1 MDAKLISLASTPA
14 SAAVSP
20 SESAANAPGAA
31 LRGAEFANVFGRL
44 MGQPE
49 RQELAAGGLQAMAI
63 GPQMQLI
70 TGAEPMPDAS
80 SLAAF
85 ARSQGLDEATVTALF
100 GQPVGQVSSGEML
113 VTAVPALPALSTL
126 MAPGTPQTPVEGEPV
141 MTPAALAAALAWG
154 TRSPLGSKPLPDSI
168 LLERSK
174 SEAQADSLGQA
185 GVTVLPSG
193 DASGLVLSL
202 TALASRDALGLP
214 GALGA
219 GATLLTT
226 SHLAS
231 GQLQNLAAGQHQQLA
246 GGAAALSDL
255 PELAGVR
262 VSQLAWQVSQP
273 PTATAVGGAAGAA
286 GVSAIAG
293 LAPDSA
299 VMQEAARLRLQPSE
313 DLTRR
318 LAAMSGT
325 GQQAVWG
332 NVAGAGS
339 ALSERLDLR
348 QLLGADASLTDV
360 LTSADALPT
369 DLERTEG
376 LSGPGGHAGR
386 TGATFSLPV
395 AEAAQPASQ
404 LAQRAEHY
412 EQLADRLGQALAQR
426 LQSQMERGEWKV
438 QLRMDPAQLG
448 RIDLELDMH
457 AGGLDAVFRSDN
469 QITRDLIS
477 QSMSKLRD
485 SLSQAGTAVANVWV
499 QGDSGRQSGG
509 NPTPGRNPQDRADAD
524 NSVGL
529 GSPIAAAAVPAPV
542 KIAGAD
548 GWDML
553 A

>member
-1 MDAKLISLASTPA
+1 
-14 SAAVSP
+14 
-20 SESAANAPGAA
+20 
-31 LRGAEFANVFGRL
+31 
-44 MGQPE
+44 
-49 RQELAAGGLQAMAI
+49 
-63 GPQMQLI
+63 
-70 TGAEPMPDAS
+70 
-80 SLAAF
+80 
-85 ARSQGLDEATVTALF
+85 
-100 GQPVGQVSSGEML
+100 
-113 VTAVPALPALSTL
+113 
-126 MAPGTPQTPVEGEPV
+126 
-141 MTPAALAAALAWG
+141 
-154 TRSPLGSKPLPDSI
+154 
-168 LLERSK
+168 
-174 SEAQADSLGQA
+174 
-185 GVTVLPSG
+185 
-193 DASGLVLSL
+193 LSL
-202 TALASRDALGLP
+202 TALASRDALGAP
-214 GALGA
+214 GLLGNGSTLMTAGHLAAAQNQGPLALGA
-219 GATLLTT
+219 DAPELPGLALSLTALASRDALGAPGLLGNGSTLMTAG
-226 SHLAS
+226 HLAAA
-231 GQLQNLAAGQHQQLA
+231 QNQGPLAL
-246 GGAAALSDL
+246 GADAPEL
-255 PELAGVR
+255 PGLAGVR
-262 VSQLAWQVSQP
+262 VSQLAWQVSQSP
-273 PTATAVGGAAGAA
+273 VATGAAG
-286 GVSAIAG
+286 GVGTVDGIVT
-293 LAPDSA
+293 DSA
-299 VMQEAARLRLQPSE
+299 VMQEAARLRLQPAE

-332 NVAGAGS
+332 NVAGAAAAGS
-339 ALSERLDLR
+339 VLTERLDLR

-369 DLERTEG
+369 DLERPEG

-426 LQSQMERGEWKV
+426 LQSQIERGEWKV

-469 QITRDLIS
+469 QVTRDLIS
-477 QSMSKLRD
+477 QGMSKLRD

-524 NSVGL
+524 N
-529 GSPIAAAAVPAPV
+529 AASQRLPVAATAAPAPV
-542 KIAGAD
+542 KIARAD

>member
-1 MDAKLISLASTPA
+1 MDAKPISLASTPA

-20 SESAANAPGAA
+20 SESAASASGAA

-70 TGAEPMPDAS
+70 TGADPMPDPS

-100 GQPVGQVSSGEML
+100 GQPVGQVSTGEML
-113 VTAVPALPALSTL
+113 VTAVAALPALSSL
-126 MAPGTPQTPVEGEPV
+126 MAPGTPQTPAEGEPV

-154 TRSPLGSKPLPDSI
+154 ARSPLGSKTLPDSI
-168 LLERSK
+168 LATTGK
-174 SEAQADSLGQA
+174 SEPKPDSLGEA

-202 TALASRDALGLP
+202 TALANRDALGAP
-214 GALGA
+214 GLLGNGSTLMTAGHLAAAQNQGPLALGTDA
-219 GATLLTT
+219 
-226 SHLAS
+226 
-231 GQLQNLAAGQHQQLA
+231 
-246 GGAAALSDL
+246 
-255 PELAGVR
+255 PEVPGLAGVR
-262 VSQLAWQVSQP
+262 VSQLAWQVSQSP
-273 PTATAVGGAAGAA
+273 VAAGAA
-286 GVSAIAG
+286 GGVGTVDGIVT
-293 LAPDSA
+293 DSA
-299 VMQEAARLRLQPSE
+299 VMQEAARLRLQPAE

-369 DLERTEG
+369 DLERPEG

-426 LQSQMERGEWKV
+426 LQSQIERGEWKV

-469 QITRDLIS
+469 QVTRDLIS
-477 QSMSKLRD
+477 QGMSKLRD

-509 NPTPGRNPQDRADAD
+509 NPTPGRNPQDRGGAD
-524 NSVGL
+524 NSVSL
-529 GSPIAAAAVPAPV
+529 GAPIAAAAAPASA

-553 A
+553 V